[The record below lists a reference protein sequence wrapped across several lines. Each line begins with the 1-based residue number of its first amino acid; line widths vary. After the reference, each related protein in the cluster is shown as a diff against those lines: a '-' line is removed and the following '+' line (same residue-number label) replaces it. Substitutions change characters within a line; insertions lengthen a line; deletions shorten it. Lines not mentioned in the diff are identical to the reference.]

1 MRTLLIVAAV
11 LTHLVSAVSA
21 ADVTQFRGADRMGAY
36 PDVGLLKSWPAG
48 GPPVAWVADGLGK
61 GFSSPVVVDDTI
73 YLPGTLG
80 ESDGYIFML
89 DLDGQVKG
97 KIAYGKETLD
107 SRAPGSRS
115 TPTLDGKRMYMLSGL
130 GVVTC
135 HTVPDGKLLWQ
146 RNVLEAFGGKNIRWS
161 LAESVL
167 VDGDRVICTPGGPD
181 ASVVALDKMTGATVW
196 TSKGLSD
203 GASYCSPDIIEHR
216 GRRILVTETAKLV
229 VGLDAETGEL
239 LWTHDHPTD
248 YDIHQVTPIYGDG
261 LLYYSG
267 GYGSGGG
274 ALALSDDGSSVTP
287 VWTDETLDC
296 QHHGVVLVD
305 GYLYG
310 TGHQSR
316 QGLTCLEMA
325 TGKLMWTTREVSQG
339 VVVYADGM
347 LYVYEGPKEGVMN
360 LVKASP
366 DSLQRTGTFEVTLG
380 SKEHWAHQVIAGK
393 RLYVR
398 HGDVLIAYDIAAN

>member
-1 MRTLLIVAAV
+1 MRTPLIALAV
-11 LTHLVSAVSA
+11 LATLAATAAA
-21 ADVTQFRGADRMGAY
+21 ADVTQFRGTDRMGAF
-36 PDVGLLKSWPAG
+36 PDAGLLKSWPTG
-48 GPPVAWVADGLGK
+48 GPPVAWVSEGIGK
-61 GFSSPVVVDDTI
+61 GFSSPIVTGDTI

-97 KIAYGKETLD
+97 KFAYGTETLD

-115 TPTLDGKRMYMLSGL
+115 TPTLDGDRLYMLSGL

-135 HTVPDGKLLWQ
+135 HTVPDGKLVWQ
-146 RNVLEAFGGKNIRWS
+146 VDILETFGGQNIRWS

-167 VDGDRVICTPGGPD
+167 VDGDKVFCTPGGPD
-181 ASVVALDKMTGATVW
+181 ASVVALDKMTGATRW

-203 GASYCSPDIIEHR
+203 RASYCSPDIIEHN

-229 VGLDAETGEL
+229 VGLDPETGAV
-239 LWTHDHPTD
+239 LWTHEHTTA
-248 YDIHQVTPIYGDG
+248 YDIHAVTPIYADG

-267 GYGSGGG
+267 GYKSGGG
-274 ALALSDDGSSVTP
+274 ALALSDDGSGVTSA
-287 VWTDETLDC
+287 WTDSTLDC

-316 QGLTCLEMA
+316 NGLTCLEMA
-325 TGKLMWTTREVSQG
+325 TGKLMWTTREVGHG
-339 VVVYADGM
+339 VTIYADGM
-347 LYVYEGPKEGVMN
+347 LYVYEGPKKGVMH
-360 LVKASP
+360 LVKATP
-366 DSLQRTGTFEVTLG
+366 DSLQRTGSFEITLG
-380 SKEHWAHQVIAGK
+380 SKEHWAHQMIAGQ

-398 HGDVLIAYDIAAN
+398 HGEVLIAYDIAAD